1 MPVISI
7 TRYLLPISVGLILLS
22 AMMNKIVPAAGAQ
35 TTLDPAMRPPIQSP
49 SQALSMPVVIHPSAQ
64 SGTYETSTRRAKDGH
79 FYFDTVSN
87 GVPLQMVFDTGAS
100 EVSLRAEDAAKM
112 GIAASGLTYSI
123 IVNTANGKAEVAPVT
138 IATLTIGNITRRNV
152 AALVSKPGS
161 LHVNLLGQS
170 FLSRLAGFKLEG
182 EQLILQGGN

>member
-1 MPVISI
+1 
-7 TRYLLPISVGLILLS
+7 
-22 AMMNKIVPAAGAQ
+22 
-35 TTLDPAMRPPIQSP
+35 
-49 SQALSMPVVIHPSAQ
+49 
-64 SGTYETSTRRAKDGH
+64 
-79 FYFDTVSN
+79 
-87 GVPLQMVFDTGAS
+87 MVFDTGAS

-112 GIAASGLTYSI
+112 GIAASGLAYSI
-123 IVNTANGKAEVAPVT
+123 AVNTANGKTEYAPVM

-161 LHVNLLGQS
+161 LNVNLLGQS

>member
-1 MPVISI
+1 MISGMTPV
-7 TRYLLPISVGLILLS
+7 
-22 AMMNKIVPAAGAQ
+22 ANAQ
-35 TTLDPAMRPPIQSP
+35 TTFDPARMPSIQSP
-49 SQALSMPVVIHPSAQ
+49 SQALSMPVVIHPSPQ
-64 SGTYETSTRRAKDGH
+64 SGTYETSTRRAKNGH
-79 FYFDTVSN
+79 FYFDTLSN
-87 GVPLQMVFDTGAS
+87 GVPVQMVFDTGAS

-112 GIAASGLTYSI
+112 GIAASGLAYSI
-123 IVNTANGKAEVAPVT
+123 AVNTANGKTEYAPVM

-161 LHVNLLGQS
+161 LNVNLLGQS